1 MAPRR
6 LTRTLLDRWHREN
19 GYRKVLAIAF
29 PLILSTGSWSV
40 KLFVDRMLLTW
51 YSPEAVAASM
61 PAGILNFAL
70 MSIFIGTAG
79 YTNTFVAQYYG
90 AGRYGRI
97 GPAVWQGFYVALIG
111 GVVLLALIPLAE
123 PFFTFVGH
131 DPAVREY
138 ETVYFRILCI
148 GATPAIASAAMAG
161 FFSGRGRTWPVMW
174 VNVFGAAVN
183 LVMDYALIFGN
194 WGFPELGIRGA
205 AIATVASSSV
215 QLLAYIV
222 LLSKVSHNR
231 QYNTIS
237 GWKLER
243 PLFLRLMRFGFPNG
257 VQFFIDMMGL
267 SVFILLMGRLGTIPL
282 AASNIA
288 FNVNTLAFMP
298 MIGMGIAVSVLV
310 GQSLGRNRP
319 DLAERSVYSGV
330 LLSLLYMTPL
340 AALYAFVPDI
350 FLKPFAAQADKESF
364 EAIRIIAVV
373 ALRYIAVF
381 SFFDAFGIIMSAAI
395 KGAGDTRY
403 VMFVIAIASSLVLVL
418 PTYVALVLL
427 NADVFA
433 GWAILTAYVIVLG
446 VAFLVRYLGGKW
458 KSMRVIEKAV
468 PVPASTPRRQPG
480 MD

>member
-19 GYRKVLAIAF
+19 GYRQVLAIAF

-161 FFSGRGRTWPVMW
+161 FFSGRGKTWPVMW

-222 LLSKVSHNR
+222 LTFFVHLFTTRLEIPSCLPHPATNR
-231 QYNTIS
+231 RA
-237 GWKLER
+237 K
-243 PLFLRLMRFGFPNG
+243 
-257 VQFFIDMMGL
+257 
-267 SVFILLMGRLGTIPL
+267 
-282 AASNIA
+282 
-288 FNVNTLAFMP
+288 
-298 MIGMGIAVSVLV
+298 
-310 GQSLGRNRP
+310 
-319 DLAERSVYSGV
+319 
-330 LLSLLYMTPL
+330 
-340 AALYAFVPDI
+340 
-350 FLKPFAAQADKESF
+350 
-364 EAIRIIAVV
+364 IRIRLIQMPYERHPQRRNKFQPIIIGKV
-373 ALRYIAVF
+373 LYF
-381 SFFDAFGIIMSAAI
+381 S
-395 KGAGDTRY
+395 
-403 VMFVIAIASSLVLVL
+403 L
-418 PTYVALVLL
+418 P
-427 NADVFA
+427 
-433 GWAILTAYVIVLG
+433 
-446 VAFLVRYLGGKW
+446 
-458 KSMRVIEKAV
+458 
-468 PVPASTPRRQPG
+468 
-480 MD
+480 